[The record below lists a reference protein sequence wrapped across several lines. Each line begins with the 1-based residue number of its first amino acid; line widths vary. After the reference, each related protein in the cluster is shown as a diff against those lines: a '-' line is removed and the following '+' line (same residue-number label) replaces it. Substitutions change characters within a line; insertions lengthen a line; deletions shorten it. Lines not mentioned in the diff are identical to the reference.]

1 MACEVHA
8 LVFARLQTNNG
19 YGPNPARYSCLLTLT
34 MRLAFEHNPATEHT
48 RYLLLFITNGG
59 GL

>member
-1 MACEVHA
+1 MTCGH
-8 LVFARLQTNNG
+8 
-19 YGPNPARYSCLLTLT
+19 YGPLKSRVRFVDYP
-34 MRLAFEHNPATEHT
+34 MRLPFEHHPVTEHT

>member
-1 MACEVHA
+1 MISA
-8 LVFARLQTNNG
+8 LNKAR
-19 YGPNPARYSCLLTLT
+19 SCLSKLL
-34 MRLAFEHNPATEHT
+34 MRSAFEHNPVTEHT

>member
-1 MACEVHA
+1 MISGQLPKPRFCF
-8 LVFARLQTNNG
+8 LDL
-19 YGPNPARYSCLLTLT
+19 S
-34 MRLAFEHNPATEHT
+34 MRLPFEHHPATEHT